1 MMNVYIGKALSNIV
15 IVTQRAPPGVIKPPP
30 EKLAATSINK
40 PPKSQ
45 TPASNA
51 GTTGICAVTWP
62 DSFTTKNAINIIKGH
77 TTVTMPTSR
86 PLKLEPRRAWT
97 NISGNQKAAA
107 PTSINFR
114 RRAQFIDDHSIAL
127 MINII
132 KGTHDRD
139 DAYVP
144 SVEVGTPQS
153 VDEYIRQ
160 PEGSRAD
167 QHQFQKARPVY
178 R

>member
-62 DSFTTKNAINIIKGH
+62 DSFTTKN
-77 TTVTMPTSR
+77 V
-86 PLKLEPRRAWT
+86 
-97 NISGNQKAAA
+97 
-107 PTSINFR
+107 
-114 RRAQFIDDHSIAL
+114 
-127 MINII
+127 INII

-144 SVEVGTPQS
+144 SVELGTPQS

>member
-1 MMNVYIGKALSNIV
+1 V
-15 IVTQRAPPGVIKPPP
+15 
-30 EKLAATSINK
+30 
-40 PPKSQ
+40 
-45 TPASNA
+45 
-51 GTTGICAVTWP
+51 
-62 DSFTTKNAINIIKGH
+62 
-77 TTVTMPTSR
+77 
-86 PLKLEPRRAWT
+86 
-97 NISGNQKAAA
+97 
-107 PTSINFR
+107 
-114 RRAQFIDDHSIAL
+114 
-127 MINII
+127 INII

-144 SVEVGTPQS
+144 SVELGTPQS